1 MITPLS
7 QTHHDDVIAS
17 RGPKWDAIITMTIYC
32 FAVKFYCDIENPNVA
47 KKEPRNFVLTCT

>member
-7 QTHHDDVIAS
+7 QTDDDDVIAS
-17 RGPKWDAIITMTIYC
+17 RGPWWDAIIIIYC

-47 KKEPRNFVLTCT
+47 KEEPRYFELTCTQ

>member
-7 QTHHDDVIAS
+7 QTDHDNVIAS
-17 RGPKWDAIITMTIYC
+17 RGPQWDAIIIMCC